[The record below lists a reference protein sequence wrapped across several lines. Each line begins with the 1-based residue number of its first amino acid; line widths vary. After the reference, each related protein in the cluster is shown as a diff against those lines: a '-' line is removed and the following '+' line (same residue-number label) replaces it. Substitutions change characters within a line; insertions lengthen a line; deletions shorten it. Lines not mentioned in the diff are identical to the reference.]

1 MMMERSCLHYFF
13 FLWCMA
19 WLILVESFKNTDK
32 AYIFFLLILIFLF
45 CMIPNGGGIQ
55 YAEETIGTAERTELD
70 SEYEQLAERADCYR
84 QWTERIVSKLEAVIQ
99 PNPSLYFHF
108 TLFVI
113 YLLIFSYFYR
123 YEIW

>member
-1 MMMERSCLHYFF
+1 
-13 FLWCMA
+13 
-19 WLILVESFKNTDK
+19 
-32 AYIFFLLILIFLF
+32 
-45 CMIPNGGGIQ
+45 MIPNGGGIQ

-99 PNPSLYFHF
+99 PNPSLYLHF

-113 YLLIFSYFYR
+113 YLLIFFYFYR